1 MIHIDNIDFTSIIEG
16 NGRRFELKAENSK
29 GDSYKVESATFSLPF
44 SPNVLTYGAVSS
56 ANVSFKVKAS
66 PFSKGEVL
74 NFKLY
79 ALTSAGTLDEC
90 YVKLGQYKITEN
102 KSSKEKH
109 RISEITAY
117 NRLNFVSGKYIPSQ
131 TGKRSISWLFADI
144 CVQIIRSTDSY
155 GFWADDSEPAYIP
168 YTGRM
173 SESEIDASAISGYNL
188 RDALGFVAGY
198 AGCNVIVNK
207 DGKIEMKPFSKVE
220 YSLLNPDRITTPVLA
235 EEDTVIQFLLAKTS
249 DDAKITASS
258 VTAPQDGIIFTNPI
272 VDDDSLSWLLSQ
284 EDVLSRY
291 RTGTVN
297 QMLGD
302 PRIEPGDC
310 IPLVGFESENL
321 NIPVMN
327 LTFSFDGGLSAH
339 IESFEPEQNE
349 NLTMAEKIDFSLKA
363 NSDASKYAQ
372 TALDFSS
379 RINSALGLYTIE
391 VVDSEG
397 AKIIYLANDED
408 LNKATYIA
416 TMTAE
421 GFAFTESWNNGE
433 PVWTW
438 GVDSKGTAIF
448 KLLVANK
455 ITADMI
461 DTTTLNVEV
470 SNLADFTIKTPIIY
484 SAGALNEDDKTLETY
499 GVGIIKPQSSNYLT
513 FYSGYTP
520 IDYDSLSQEDKLRY
534 KEEYKGTPL
543 EYIKSA
549 VDTLSRINFYVMSNG
564 KMVARDAE
572 IEGSIYAVNSDKTK
586 AVRVKDGEI
595 TLGAKKTTDADF
607 SAFGRISSEIN
618 PFFTGTFNKYL
629 RIRSDDVGVMLSN
642 DYDINSDNIQ
652 DSKHW
657 LNATYYI
664 LYNKPQSVGLF
675 TDVTHYFAGNAGFEG
690 ILNTRDIK
698 ILGKI
703 DGNLTTSGN
712 IVSEGFLQS
721 GGAFY
726 SRGQYIMSYSNSGN
740 VVIGSSEQGTV
751 NVDGTVT
758 GGNTNIYARTGK
770 DIQFGNRAYFLL
782 GANMAANQFIQ
793 IANNDAFGYSTKT
806 VSFTDGS
813 SKTISG
819 LLTGIDKYN
828 HYIFGTVLFPSGS
841 AITSDREFK
850 TQIESFTEIYES
862 FFLALRPRTFKYKN
876 GTSGRTHFGFIAQEL
891 EEAIKEVGLSTQDV
905 AAFIETKNDKDKPEI
920 KAIRYT
926 DIISLNTHMIQKCL
940 MKISELE
947 KRIKALKGVE

>member
-1 MIHIDNIDFTSIIEG
+1 MIHVDNIDFTSIIEG

-102 KSSKEKH
+102 KSSKEKY

-117 NRLNFVSGKYIPSQ
+117 NRLNFVSGKYTPSQ
-131 TGKRSISWLFADI
+131 AGKRSISWLFADI

-173 SESEIDASAISGYNL
+173 SESEIDTSALSGYNL
-188 RDALGFVAGY
+188 RDAMSFVAGY
-198 AGCNVIVNK
+198 TGCNVIVNK

-272 VDDDSLSWLLSQ
+272 VDDDSLSRLLSQ
-284 EDVLSRY
+284 EDVLSGY

-339 IESFEPEQNE
+339 IESFEPERNE

-363 NSDASKYAQ
+363 NSDASKYVQ

-549 VDTLSRINFYVMSNG
+549 ADTLSRINFYVMSNG

-595 TLGAKKTTDADF
+595 TLGAKKTADADF
-607 SAFGRISSEIN
+607 SAYGRISSEIN
-618 PFFTGTFNKYL
+618 PFFTGIFNKYL
-629 RIRSDDVGVMLSN
+629 RIRSEDVGVMISN
-642 DYDINSDNIQ
+642 NYDINSTDLT
-652 DSKHW
+652 DSKNW
-657 LNATYYI
+657 INADYYI
-664 LYNKPQSVGLF
+664 LYNEPQSVGLF
-675 TDVTHYFAGNAGFEG
+675 SDVTHYFVGNVGFEN
-690 ILNTRDIK
+690 LVNVKNMK
-698 ILGKI
+698 ISGKI
-703 DGNLTTSGN
+703 DCDLTASGN
-712 IVSEGFLQS
+712 IDSE

-726 SRGQYIMSYSNSGN
+726 SRGQYIMSYSGGGN
-740 VVIGSSEQGTV
+740 VVLGNSEQGTV
-751 NVDGTVT
+751 NEDGTVT
-758 GGNTNIYARTGK
+758 GGSTNIYARTGK
-770 DIQFGNRAYFLL
+770 DVNFGNRAYFSL
-782 GANMAANQFIQ
+782 GANMAANQFVQ
-793 IANNDAFGYSTKT
+793 IANYDAFGYSTKT
-806 VSFTDGS
+806 VTFTDGS
-813 SKTISG
+813 SKKITG
-819 LLTGIDKYN
+819 LLTGIDGFN
-828 HYIFGTVLFPSGS
+828 HYIFGTVLFPSGT
-841 AITSDREFK
+841 AVTSDRNFK
-850 TQIESFTEIYES
+850 TEIESFTKKYEL
-862 FFLALRPRTFKYKN
+862 FFSALKPRTFKYKD

-891 EEAIKEVGLSTQDV
+891 EEAIAQSDLTTKEV
-905 AAFIETKNDKDKPEI
+905 AAFIETKNDEGETES

-926 DIISLNTHMIQKCL
+926 DIIPLNTHMIQKCL
-940 MKISELE
+940 IKISELE
-947 KRIKALKGVE
+947 ERIKALKGVE